1 MANHTLAE
9 DHLNFAGPFLGRM
22 FLIIVDAHSKW
33 PEVEIMPSTTSTQT
47 IDRLRT
53 IFARYGVPAQVV
65 TDNGPQFTSA
75 EFQLFLKTNGIKHIT
90 TAPFHPATNGQAE
103 RFVQS
108 FKHAMKCEKQS
119 TSQLKT
125 NMAKFLLA
133 YRNTPHSTTGES
145 PSVLFL
151 GRPLRTRLDLVKP
164 DLQMKVMN
172 RQIDQAGRKGHSP
185 TRQLSIGQTVM
196 ARNYSGKDKWL
207 PGIVRAQ
214 TGPLSYEIKVGPNRI
229 WRRHIDQLRA
239 SRVKVNDQSDN
250 TAEPHPEL
258 GETGQNIAPVEEI
271 VAEPDIELATIP
283 PVVQQVEASRAT
295 KGSEQR
301 T

>member
-1 MANHTLAE
+1 NEARKVPSHPWEWPTTPWQRI
-9 DHLNFAGPFLGRM
+9 HLDFVGPFLGRM

-33 PEVEIMPSTTSTQT
+33 PEVEMMPSTTSTQT
-47 IDRLRT
+47 IDRLQT
-53 IFARYGVPAQVV
+53 IFARYGLPAQVV

-119 TSQLKT
+119 ASQLWQLKT

-133 YRNTPHSTTGES
+133 YRPIPRYGLH
-145 PSVLFL
+145 LH
-151 GRPLRTRLDLVKP
+151 LVKP
-164 DLQMKVMN
+164 DLQRKVMN
-172 RQIDQAGRKGHSP
+172 RQIDQAGKKGQSP
-185 TRQLSIGQTVM
+185 TRQLSIDQTVM

-207 PGIVRAQ
+207 LGIVRAQ
-214 TGPLSYEIKVGPNRI
+214 TRLLSYEIKFGPNRI

-239 SRVKVNDQSDN
+239 ASVEVNDQSDD

-258 GETGQNIAPVEEI
+258 GETRQNIAPAEEI
-271 VAEPDIELATIP
+271 VAEPDIELATNP
-283 PVVQQVEASRAT
+283 LVRSATTRSR
-295 KGSEQR
+295 
-301 T
+301 

>member
-1 MANHTLAE
+1 
-9 DHLNFAGPFLGRM
+9 
-22 FLIIVDAHSKW
+22 
-33 PEVEIMPSTTSTQT
+33 
-47 IDRLRT
+47 
-53 IFARYGVPAQVV
+53 
-65 TDNGPQFTSA
+65 
-75 EFQLFLKTNGIKHIT
+75 LKTNGIKHIT
-90 TAPFHPATNGQAE
+90 TASFHPATNRQAE
-103 RFVQS
+103 RFVHS
-108 FKHAMKCEKQS
+108 FKHAMKCEKLS
-119 TSQLKT
+119 TFQPKT
-125 NMAKFLLA
+125 NMVKFHLA
-133 YRNTPHSTTGES
+133 YRNTSYSTTGES

-151 GRPLRTRLDLVKP
+151 GRPLRTRLDLVKL

-172 RQIDQAGRKGHSP
+172 RQINQAGRKGHSP
-185 TRQLSIGQTVM
+185 TRQLSIYQTVM

-214 TGPLSYEIKVGPNRI
+214 TGPLSYEIEVGSNRI
-229 WRRHIDQLRA
+229 WRRHIHQLRA
-239 SRVKVNDQSDN
+239 SNVKLNYQSDN